1 MPSWVSIPIIPG
13 ASYINVSDPDITPTS
28 RVEIAKTTADTR
40 DAKVSKQAEGRC
52 TITFKEP
59 VRQQQYVRYKVR
71 NSAGTA

>member
-40 DAKVSKQAEGRC
+40 DAKVSQQAEGRL
-52 TITFKEP
+52 TIKFKAP
-59 VRQQQYVRYKVR
+59 AQQQQFVRYKVR
-71 NSAGTA
+71 NTADPA